1 MIPLLTRLRRVPYVP
16 QLEAT
21 ECGAASLAMVLAHH
35 GSPVSLQALREA
47 CGVSRDG
54 ATALDVVKAARQH
67 GLEAKALKA
76 GTVEALACV
85 PLPAILH
92 WEMNHFLVLE
102 RLDARGADLVDPAH
116 GRRRV
121 SRDELGRAF
130 SGVVIRATP
139 GPAFRRR
146 PASSRSREAYLRLT
160 RGAGGPVAVMLASAL
175 ALELLGLFF
184 PAATGLVV
192 DFVVRPRQERWV
204 TVLAISFVVALLL
217 RVAITVARDRLLRG
231 LEARLEVEVSA
242 GLLRHLLALPTNF
255 FAQRGTGDL
264 LSRVGSLLAAREVFA
279 RVILAG
285 FDALLV
291 LVYGTMM
298 LLYDVR
304 LGGVVVGLE
313 IAILVVSIVGRRR
326 ARPAAI
332 ARQAASATASGALVQ
347 AFADP
352 ETAKAFGAE
361 ATLLARYGSARA
373 RELNAKVALER
384 ALEGGQHALA
394 VLGAVGGAAV
404 LLLGGRAVLD
414 DRMTIGTL
422 SSFVALQSLLAP
434 ALHRVV
440 GAVKD
445 LADLGPVLDRVDDVF
460 ETAPEPTGTFVPDRI
475 LGAITFEDVSFR
487 YGAKGK
493 WLLDRVSFHVEP
505 GERVAFVGAS
515 GAGKS
520 TLLKLILGFVQPASG
535 RILIDGRDLR
545 EYDLDALRSAMG
557 AVMAGGAFFDESVF
571 DNVTLGAPAATPAE
585 LRGALR
591 AASVEDVVDALPEGP
606 LTKLGANASRLSGGQ
621 RQRLLIARALV
632 KNPRVL
638 LLDEASSALDAAL
651 ERRVLAWLSQLR
663 CTMIVVAHRLSAIAL
678 ADRVL
683 VLEGGRIVQE
693 GSYRELI
700 ARPGPFQAL
709 ARATEVAA

>member
-1 MIPLLTRLRRVPYVP
+1 MRLFGRVPFVP

-21 ECGAASLAMVLAHH
+21 ECGAASLAMLLAYH
-35 GSPVSLQALREA
+35 GSAVSLQELREA
-47 CGVSRDG
+47 CAISRDG
-54 ATALDVVKAARQH
+54 ASALDVVKAAKKY
-67 GLEAKALKA
+67 GLTAKALKA
-76 GTVEALACV
+76 ESVDALAGV

-130 SGVVIRATP
+130 SGVVITGTP
-139 GPAFRRR
+139 GPAFVHRR
-146 PASSRSREAYLRLT
+146 ASSRSAEAYRRLV

-175 ALELLGLFF
+175 VLEMLGLFF

-192 DFVVRPRQERWV
+192 DFVVRPRQERWIAV
-204 TVLAISFVVALLL
+204 IAIAFAVALSL
-217 RVAITVARDRLLRG
+217 RVAVTVARDRLLRG
-231 LEARLEVEVSA
+231 LEARLEIEVSA
-242 GLLRHLLALPTNF
+242 GLVRHLLSLPTKF

-264 LSRVGSLLAAREVFA
+264 LGRVGSLLAARETFT
-279 RVILAG
+279 RVVLAA
-285 FDALLV
+285 FDVLLV
-291 LVYGTMM
+291 VVYGTMM

-304 LGGVVVGLE
+304 LGGVVVLLE
-313 IAILVVSIVGRRR
+313 VLTLAVSVAGRRR

-332 ARQAASATASGALVQ
+332 ARQAAAARASGALVQ
-347 AFADP
+347 AFTDP

-361 ATLLARYGSARA
+361 PTLLARYGSARA
-373 RELNAKVALER
+373 RELNAKVDVQL

-394 VLGAVGGAAV
+394 LLGALGGAAV
-404 LLLGGRAVLD
+404 MLLGGRAVLD

-422 SSFVALQSLLAP
+422 SSFVALQSLLSP

-440 GAVKD
+440 GALQD
-445 LADLGPVLDRVDDVF
+445 LADLAPVLDRVDDVF
-460 ETAPEPTGTFVPDRI
+460 ETTPEASGTLVPERFV
-475 LGAITFEDVSFR
+475 GAITFDEVSFR
-487 YGAKGK
+487 YGAKGPM
-493 WLLDRVSFHVEP
+493 LLDRVSFHVAP

-520 TLLKLILGFVQPASG
+520 TILKLVLGFVQPTSG

-571 DNVTLGAPAATPAE
+571 DNVTLGAPEATPAE
-585 LRGALR
+585 LSGALR
-591 AASVEDVVDALPEGP
+591 AACVADVVDGLPEGP
-606 LTKLGANASRLSGGQ
+606 LTKLGTNASRLSGGQ
-621 RQRLLIARALV
+621 RQRLLLARALV

-651 ERRVLAWLSQLR
+651 EQRIQAWLSQLQ
-663 CTMIVVAHRLSAIAL
+663 CTMIIVAHRLSAVAL
-678 ADRVL
+678 ADRIL
-683 VLEGGRIVQE
+683 VLSGGRIVEE
-693 GSYRELI
+693 GSFRQL
-700 ARPGPFQAL
+700 ASRPGVFQAIV
-709 ARATEVAA
+709 RTTEVAA